1 MHPILFT
8 IPGLDFHV
16 RSFGLM
22 VAAGFL
28 LGTWILGKL
37 VQRGSPDPKRDL
49 ERYGALPVWVLIGVV
64 LGARALYIIVE
75 IARQSPTGQEYLAQP
90 WKMLAIWEGGLVM
103 YGGMFGGML
112 GGVLCA
118 KRLKLPIANA
128 LDLGVTAAFFGQ
140 AVGRIGCLLVGD
152 DYGARVPER
161 FQHLPFPL
169 TLRVPKPLPEHSLF
183 GEANAGQLLWA
194 TQPLMTI
201 KALIVGC
208 IGLWMLKR
216 RKYAGQAALVMIVVY
231 AILRSGVEFL
241 RGDEIRGV
249 WFGGLLSTSQMIAIA
264 SGLIALLLLVAN
276 RNRREP
282 SIAYG

>member
-8 IPGLDFHV
+8 IPGIDFPV

-22 VAAGFL
+22 VAVGFL
-28 LGTWILGKL
+28 LGTWILARL

-64 LGARALYIIVE
+64 LGARALYVIVE
-75 IARQSPTGQEYLAQP
+75 VARHSATGQDYLSHP
-90 WKMLAIWEGGLVM
+90 WKMLFIWEGGLVM

-118 KRLKLPIANA
+118 RRLKIPIRNA

-140 AVGRIGCLLVGD
+140 AVGRVGCLLVGD

-161 FQHLPFPL
+161 WQHLPFPI
-169 TLRVPKPLPEHSLF
+169 TLHVPNPLPPYSLF
-183 GEANAGQLLWA
+183 GDANAGQILWA
-194 TQPLMTI
+194 TQPMMTI
-201 KALIVGC
+201 KALIVASLGM
-208 IGLWMLKR
+208 WMLKHR
-216 RKYAGQAALVMIVVY
+216 RYAGQAALVMVLAY
-231 AILRSGVEFL
+231 AILRTCVEFL
-241 RGDEIRGV
+241 RGDEIRGL
-249 WFGGLLSTSQMIAIA
+249 WFGGVLSTSQLISIVSGTIALIL
-264 SGLIALLLLVAN
+264 LIAA

-282 SIAYG
+282 VIAY

>member
-8 IPGLDFHV
+8 IPGIDFPV

-37 VQRGSPDPKRDL
+37 VARMSRNPSKDV

-64 LGARALYIIVE
+64 LGARAVYVIVE
-75 IARQSPTGQEYLAQP
+75 VARGSDTGHEYLSKP
-90 WKMLAIWEGGLVM
+90 WTMLAVWQGGLVM

-118 KRLKLPIANA
+118 RRLKIPIANA

-140 AVGRIGCLLVGD
+140 AVGRVGCLLVGD
-152 DYGARVPER
+152 DYGAVVPER
-161 FQHLPFPL
+161 WRSLSFPI
-169 TLRVPKPLPEHSLF
+169 TLHVPNPLPAHSLF
-183 GEANAGQLLWA
+183 GDANAGQVLWA
-194 TQPLMTI
+194 TQPMMSI

-208 IGLWMLKR
+208 LGLYMLKR
-216 RKYAGQAALVMIVVY
+216 RRYAGQAALVMVLSY
-231 AILRSGVEFL
+231 AILRSLVELL

-249 WFGGLLSTSQMIAIA
+249 WFGGALSTSQLISLV
-264 SGLIALLLLVAN
+264 SGVVALFLLA
-276 RNRREP
+276 RWHSRREA
-282 SIAYG
+282 SISC